1 MSNPITIIGT
11 VATHP
16 RLITTQSG
24 VVICS
29 FRLASGERRFDR
41 AQQKWIDGETNWFGV
56 TAFRA
61 LAEHAS
67 TSFRKGERVIVTGR
81 LRVRKWENEE
91 KSGTAV
97 EIDAEALG
105 HDLRWGISRFEKR
118 VGTTDAGESSSEG
131 TWPGS
136 PGSPVAGTAESEG
149 APHDSGDDDLEH
161 AHAAGSE
168 APDAERNAVEERG
181 DGFLP
186 VAA

>member
-91 KSGTAV
+91 KS
-97 EIDAEALG
+97 
-105 HDLRWGISRFEKR
+105 
-118 VGTTDAGESSSEG
+118 DAGESGAEG
-131 TWPGS
+131 PGRGT
-136 PGSPVAGTAESEG
+136 PGAPGAETAESEG